1 MGAPGHRREEGFP
14 VRYDGDKADA
24 SDSHQ
29 SPLLNCCLN
38 PASAIF

>member
-1 MGAPGHRREEGFP
+1 MGALGHRREECAP
-14 VRYDGDKADA
+14 VHNDGDKADA